1 MMTREQR
8 AKQFMPFD
16 AMKGL
21 KEALEAREERHS
33 RVERHGIS
41 EEQTEENNRAICRI
55 GKGSRV
61 HLTCHMAFHDVELTG
76 TVTEID
82 LTWRYL
88 RLDDEKILFDDIY
101 TIDAV
106 SE

>member
-21 KEALEAREERHS
+21 KEALEEREERHS
-33 RVERHGIS
+33 RVEKHGIS

-55 GKGSRV
+55 SKGSRV
-61 HLTCHMAFHDVELTG
+61 RLTCHMAFHDVEVTG

-82 LTWRYL
+82 RVL
-88 RLDDEKILFDDIY
+88 RLLKVDDEKILFDDIY

>member
-21 KEALEAREERHS
+21 KEALTEREDRHS
-33 RVERHGIS
+33 RVEKHGVS
-41 EEQTEENNRAICRI
+41 EEQTEENNREICRI

-61 HLTCHMAFHDVELTG
+61 FLTCHMAFHDVEITG

-82 LTWRYL
+82 RVL
-88 RLDDEKILFDDIY
+88 RCLRVDDERIPFDDIY
-101 TIDAV
+101 TIRAI